1 MATTATPF
9 GLKPVQLLGGTS
21 FAGATRQYKI
31 ANNYDTNIF
40 NGQVVEIVADG
51 SIELDEAS
59 GAAASQLSA
68 AAIGVFVGC
77 SYTSPESGQVVF
89 SNYYPAST
97 AADDIVAYVVDDPNT
112 LFKAQADDTLAES
125 ARGSNIHFAAAQ
137 SGSTGNTTTGNST
150 SALDASEIAT
160 TNTFAFRIVDFTNDA
175 LNEAGDAYTEV
186 IVKLNK
192 HFYTQTTGI

>member
-40 NGQVVEIVADG
+40 NGQVVKVVAAG
-51 SIELDEAS
+51 GIELDT
-59 GAAASQLSA
+59 AAGTNGDQLA
-68 AAIGVFVGC
+68 ATAVGVFVGC
-77 SYTSPESGQVVF
+77 SYTSPETKQLTF
-89 SNYYPAST
+89 NQYYPANT

-112 LFKAQADDTLAES
+112 LFKAQADGSLAAT
-125 ARGSNIHFAAAQ
+125 ARGANIPFAAAQ

-150 SALDASEIAT
+150 SALDASAIAT
-160 TNTFAFRIVDFTNDA
+160 TNTLAFRIVDFTNDA
-175 LNEAGDAYTEV
+175 LNEAGDSFTEV

>member
-31 ANNYDTNIF
+31 ANNYGTNIF
-40 NGQVVEIVADG
+40 NGSIVKIVAAG
-51 SIELDEAS
+51 GVELMTDLGTNADQFD
-59 GAAASQLSA
+59 AAT
-68 AAIGVFVGC
+68 IGVFVGC
-77 SYTSPESGQVVF
+77 SYTSPETKQITF

-112 LFKAQADDTLAES
+112 LFIAQCDGQVAAT
-125 ARGSNIHFAAAQ
+125 ARGANIPLANVQ
-137 SGSTGNTTTGNST
+137 SGSTGSTTTGNSNV
-150 SALDASEIAT
+150 ALDASATGT
-160 TNTFAFRIVDFTNDA
+160 TNTIALRIVDFTDDA
-175 LNEAGDAYTEV
+175 LNSVNDAYTQV

-192 HFYTQTTGI
+192 HFYTQATGV

>member
-31 ANNYDTNIF
+31 ANNYGTNIF
-40 NGQVVEIVADG
+40 NGSIVKIVAAG
-51 SIELDEAS
+51 GIELMLDRGTNADQFD
-59 GAAASQLSA
+59 AAT
-68 AAIGVFVGC
+68 IGVFVGC
-77 SYTSPESGQVVF
+77 SYTSPESKQVVF

-112 LFKAQADDTLAES
+112 LFKAQADDTLAAT
-125 ARGSNIHFAAAQ
+125 ARGANIHLAAVQ

-160 TNTFAFRIVDFTNDA
+160 TNTFPFRIVDFTNDA

-186 IVKLNK
+186 IVKFNA
-192 HFYTQTTGI
+192 HFYTQTTGV